1 MTLRRAACHHPFVV
15 LNPGCPHATVE
26 GKLVPRTTCLNT
38 NKKKKNSRAHWFS
51 LFILNHC
58 CRARLI
64 HTRVIDL

>member
-38 NKKKKNSRAHWFS
+38 NKKKKIRV
-51 LFILNHC
+51 
-58 CRARLI
+58 
-64 HTRVIDL
+64 HTGFHFLYSITAVGPV